1 MKPDPTRPAAS
12 DWPIEHP
19 WLYIYT
25 VISTMLLGTLA
36 LMYALQWIKVV
47 LP

>member
-1 MKPDPTRPAAS
+1 MKPDPTRPAPA

-25 VISTMLLGTLA
+25 VISAMLLIFLGIVYLA
-36 LMYALQWIKVV
+36 DCLKAV